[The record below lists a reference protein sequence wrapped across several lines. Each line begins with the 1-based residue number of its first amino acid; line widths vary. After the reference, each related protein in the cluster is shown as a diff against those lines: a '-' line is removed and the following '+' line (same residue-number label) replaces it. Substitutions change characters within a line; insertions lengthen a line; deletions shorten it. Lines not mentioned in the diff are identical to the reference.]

1 MTLLADEDTRPL
13 PDASADEAAPEAVEE
28 TGASPPRRGLAGKR
42 WFPGAF
48 ADAMFAM
55 RTRAKCRLI
64 DLSSVTTLSKGWLSQ
79 IENAVSLP
87 NAVDRDR
94 IVLRLAQLQPED
106 PPDPSGAPIVT
117 ANDALAAWQKDKQ
130 HIDRA
135 IEKGDLNGARVLSA
149 DARRQLGKD
158 QRVRIVQILV
168 DELYRRSSPTTLP
181 LIADRL
187 GINAGSVARHVRKLA
202 QAGLVTHGVSPANR
216 EYVTLT
222 RAGYDH
228 AVVCGEASGSWRP
241 AFAEASE
248 VLVYAYRKWFEDAG
262 ELMFLPPMAG
272 PVQHPARV
280 QKLSGPEPLFL
291 RHGETVE
298 DYHARKAREERGEIV
313 PDRELDPAPPPW
325 RGGDVAPLSP
335 DRRVVL
341 DEDAA
346 RVLRWMGQAG
356 RVVREEEIVSG
367 TGLSDGDVYEATG
380 TLFDALLIDTP
391 SADEKYQMGVTPL
404 GAAWLK
410 AATFS

>member
-1 MTLLADEDTRPL
+1 MTSFADEDTRPL
-13 PDASADEAAPEAVEE
+13 PDASAGETSSEE
-28 TGASPPRRGLAGKR
+28 TDASPPRRGLAGKR

-64 DLSSVTTLSKGWLSQ
+64 DLSSVTTISKGWLSQ

-106 PPDPSGAPIVT
+106 PLDPAGATIVT

-135 IEKGDLNGARVLSA
+135 VEKGDLNGARFLSR
-149 DARRQLGKD
+149 DTRRERGVE
-158 QRVRIVQILV
+158 QRVRILQILV
-168 DELYRRSSPTTLP
+168 DELYQRSAPTTVP
-181 LIADRL
+181 LIADKMRL
-187 GINAGSVARHVRKLA
+187 NAGSVTQHVRKLLH
-202 QAGLVTHGVSPANR
+202 AGLVTTGTSKTS
-216 EYVTLT
+216 VTHVTVT

-241 AFAEASE
+241 AFAQASE

-262 ELMFLPPMAG
+262 ELMFVPPMAG
-272 PVQHPARV
+272 PVQHPALVR
-280 QKLSGPEPLFL
+280 KLSGPEPLFL

-298 DYHARKAREERGEIV
+298 DYYARKAREERGEIV
-313 PDRELDPAPPPW
+313 PAPTPVPEPPASEPIAAPAPLPI
-325 RGGDVAPLSP
+325 LP

-380 TLFDALLIDTP
+380 TLIDALLIDTP
-391 SADEKYQMGVTPL
+391 SAKDPYQMGVTPL
-404 GAAWLK
+404 GAAWLR